1 MTGLYLNR
9 LSMLQYINR
18 NKALLVAGVAAVMM
32 LSCEYETR
40 ELGGKPTASFSV
52 TPVSGQTNKY
62 LLSSTSAGAF
72 LYDWNKAD
80 GKGFVRG
87 KVVDTVYFPKKGDY
101 TVKLITYGEDGMDS
115 TSQVIK
121 VAADDPINL
130 KLLTGNSVGKTTQT
144 WVMAPA
150 AGALWVGPNDAGAGA
165 WWASGIADV
174 TDSKRTCLFNDEYTF
189 SMDGKFVFDDKG
201 DMRVDDENGNAW
213 PNDIGLAIGCY
224 PMTQIPDKYKA
235 WGSGNFTFSI
245 EGNQLKVVGT
255 GAHIGLYKAGQNGTT
270 AMPETENT
278 YEIMELT
285 PTKLQVRKVYSWG
298 QWRFTF
304 VPKP

>member
-1 MTGLYLNR
+1 
-9 LSMLQYINR
+9 MLQYINR
-18 NKALLVAGVAAVMM
+18 NKALLLAGVAAVVM

-40 ELGGKPTASFSV
+40 ELAGKPTASFTV

-62 LLSSTSAGAF
+62 LLTSTSQGAF

-80 GKGFVRG
+80 GKGFKRG
-87 KVVDTVYFPKKGDY
+87 KATDTAYFAKKGDY
-101 TVKLITYGEDGMDS
+101 TVKLITYGEDGIDS

-130 KLLTGNSVGKTTQT
+130 KILTNNSTKT
-144 WVMAPA
+144 WVMMPD

-165 WWASGIADV
+165 WWSSGVADV

-189 SMDGKFVFDDKG
+189 SMDGTFRFDDKG
-201 DMRVDDENGNAW
+201 DMRVDDEDGKAW

-224 PMTQIPDKYKA
+224 GMTQIPDKYKA
-235 WGSGNFTFSI
+235 WGSGNFTFNI
-245 EGNQLKVVGT
+245 EGEKLKVIGT
-255 GAHIGLYKAGQNGTT
+255 GAHLGLYKAGQNGTT
-270 AMPETENT
+270 PVPEAENT
-278 YEIMELT
+278 YDIVSLT
-285 PTKLQVRKVYSWG
+285 ANKLVVRKQYSWG